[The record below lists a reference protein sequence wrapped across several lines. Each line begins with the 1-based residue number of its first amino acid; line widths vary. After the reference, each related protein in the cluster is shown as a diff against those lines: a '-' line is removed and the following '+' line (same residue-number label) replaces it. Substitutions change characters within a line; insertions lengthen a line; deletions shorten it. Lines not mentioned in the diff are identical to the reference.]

1 MATSGTTTFDL
12 DANEIMEEAFE
23 RAGVDKQ
30 KLNADHARS
39 ARRSMNLILQD
50 WANENIRPWAME
62 EATITTVAGVAETL
76 LSADTIDV
84 IDVTLKRDNY
94 EIPMTR
100 LSRSDYQAL
109 PEKSI
114 QGRPDRYFL
123 HKDRVQPKL
132 FIYQTPENST
142 DTVEFW
148 RIRRLHDV
156 TAAVQNVDVPARWLE
171 PFIRELAYRLYEKR
185 PAEEQDENK
194 LNRLERRAMDG
205 FNTAREEDRDRAPL
219 QIVPDMTTY
228 SS

>member
-109 PEKSI
+109 RRSPSRGAPI
-114 QGRPDRYFL
+114 
-123 HKDRVQPKL
+123 
-132 FIYQTPENST
+132 
-142 DTVEFW
+142 DTSCT
-148 RIRRLHDV
+148 RTGCSRSCSSIRRRKLDRHRGV
-156 TAAVQNVDVPARWLE
+156 LAHPAAA
-171 PFIRELAYRLYEKR
+171 
-185 PAEEQDENK
+185 
-194 LNRLERRAMDG
+194 
-205 FNTAREEDRDRAPL
+205 
-219 QIVPDMTTY
+219 
-228 SS
+228 